1 MKASAHHK
9 RDETLNST
17 GAISQPITQRF
28 PLKLLQGLVLPIL
41 VIILWEILSR
51 LGWLNIYLIPPPS
64 QIWDRLL
71 TISGNGQLI
80 RHIGASLYRVVC
92 GFSLA
97 LCIALPLGFLLGLV
111 PAVRGFLAP
120 SLSFFQQIPGI
131 AWIPMFI
138 LWLGIDEASKIAIIV
153 YSAFFPIFLN
163 TMHGIASTDPKL
175 KEVAYTYG
183 LSRWGLMT
191 RVYLPSAAPSV
202 FVGMRLGLSYC
213 WRSLVAAE
221 LLGASKGIGYLIQEG
236 REMAQ
241 PDLMLVG
248 VLVIGLTGLSLDYIF
263 GHLEQKFIPW
273 HKKVDPHEVPTWQT
287 S

>member
-1 MKASAHHK
+1 MKAGTFNKPATN
-9 RDETLNST
+9 RC
-17 GAISQPITQRF
+17 
-28 PLKLLQGLVLPIL
+28 LKVLQGLVLPI
-41 VIILWEILSR
+41 VIIVLWETLSS
-51 LGWLNIYLIPPPS
+51 LGWLNVYLIPPPS
-64 QIWDRLL
+64 QIWDRFL
-71 TISGNGQLI
+71 TIIGNGVLI
-80 RHIGASLYRVVC
+80 KHIGASLYRVIW

-111 PAVRGFLAP
+111 PAVRGFLFP
-120 SLSFFQQIPGI
+120 SLSFFQQIPAI

-153 YSAFFPIFLN
+153 YSAFFPMFLN
-163 TMHGIASTDPKL
+163 TLHGIASTDPKL

-191 RVYLPSAAPSV
+191 RVYLPSAAPAV

-221 LLGASKGIGYLIQEG
+221 LLGASMGIGYLIQEG

-248 VLVIGLTGLSLDYIF
+248 VFVIGLTGLSLELIF
-263 GHLEQKFIPW
+263 RYLGKRVLPSQE
-273 HKKVDPHEVPTWQT
+273 KVDTHEVPTWKI

>member
-1 MKASAHHK
+1 MKASANPKTYETFALTGVTGPPTEK
-9 RDETLNST
+9 R
-17 GAISQPITQRF
+17 F
-28 PLKLLQGLVLPIL
+28 CLKLLQGLVLPVFMI
-41 VIILWEILSR
+41 VLWEILSG
-51 LGWLNIYLIPPPS
+51 LGWLNVYLAPPPS
-64 QIWDRLL
+64 QIWDRFL
-71 TISGNGQLI
+71 TVAGNGELI
-80 RHIGASLYRVVC
+80 RHIEASLLRVVS

-111 PAVRGFLAP
+111 PAVRGFLSP

-163 TMHGIASTDPKL
+163 TLHGIASTDPKL

-191 RVYLPSAAPSV
+191 RVYLPSAAPSL

-248 VLVIGLTGLSLDYIF
+248 VLVIGLIGLSLDYIF
-263 GHLEQKFIPW
+263 RHLEKRFLPW
-273 HKKVDPHEVPTWQT
+273 PEKASADEVPKWQI

>member
-1 MKASAHHK
+1 MKASANYK
-9 RDETLNST
+9 RDETLTLT
-17 GAISQPITQRF
+17 GAIS
-28 PLKLLQGLVLPIL
+28 PLALKQSFRKLSQGLILPVLIL
-41 VIILWEILSR
+41 ALWEILSGF
-51 LGWLNIYLIPPPS
+51 GWLNIYLIPPPS
-64 QIWDRLL
+64 QILDRLL
-71 TISGNGQLI
+71 IITGNGELMK
-80 RHIGASLYRVVC
+80 HIGASLYRVVC

-97 LCIALPLGFLLGLV
+97 LSIALPLGFLLGLV
-111 PAVRGFLAP
+111 PAVRSFLAP
-120 SLSFFQQIPGI
+120 ILSFFQQIPGI

-163 TMHGIASTDPKL
+163 TLHGIASTDPKL

-183 LSRWGLMT
+183 LSRWGMMT

-248 VLVIGLTGLSLDYIF
+248 VLVIGLTGLTLDF
-263 GHLEQKFIPW
+263 MFSQLEKKFLPW
-273 HKKVDPHEVPTWQT
+273 QEKVDPHEVPTWQI

>member
-1 MKASAHHK
+1 MATVNNKKKALS
-9 RDETLNST
+9 TLT
-17 GAISQPITQRF
+17 GAITQRAF
-28 PLKLLQGLVLPIL
+28 KRSFRKLLQGLALPLLI
-41 VIILWEILSR
+41 IILWETFSS
-51 LGWLNIYLIPPPS
+51 LGWLNHYLLPPPT
-64 QIWDRLL
+64 QIGDRLL
-71 TISGNGQLI
+71 TIAGNGELI
-80 RHIGASLYRVVC
+80 KHLEASLYRVVC

-97 LCIALPLGFLLGLV
+97 LCMALPLGFLLGLT
-111 PAVRGFLAP
+111 PGVRDFLTP

-163 TMHGIASTDPKL
+163 TLLGIAGTDPKL

-183 LSRWGLMT
+183 LSRWDLMI
-191 RVYLPSAAPSV
+191 RVYLPSAAPSI
-202 FVGMRLGLSYC
+202 FIGMRLGLSYC

-241 PDLMLVG
+241 PDLMFVG
-248 VLVIGLTGLSLDYIF
+248 VFIIGLIGLCLDYIF
-263 GHLEQKFIPW
+263 HHLEKKFLPW
-273 HKKVDPHEVPTWQT
+273 QAKVETQEASTWET